1 MRKHIRDR
9 KDRLVAV
16 SHLKAD
22 PQCRIV
28 SDRCDLLIFDV
39 PDIGDTIPEEDLVI
53 FQDQSRIDPSE
64 YIEESDDGSAR
75 KKRQGISV
83 GSKGFDAFF
92 DKQIG
97 HSGQK
102 YESEDSV
109 SDRHILSAFILFHS
123 LSNRSVTKHRTS

>member
-1 MRKHIRDR
+1 MCKHIRDR

-28 SDRCDLLIFDV
+28 SDRCDLLVFDV

-64 YIEESDDGSAR
+64 YIEDSDDGTAR
-75 KKRQGISV
+75 EKRQGISV
-83 GSKGFDAFF
+83 GSEGF
-92 DKQIG
+92 G
-97 HSGQK
+97 
-102 YESEDSV
+102 
-109 SDRHILSAFILFHS
+109 R
-123 LSNRSVTKHRTS
+123 